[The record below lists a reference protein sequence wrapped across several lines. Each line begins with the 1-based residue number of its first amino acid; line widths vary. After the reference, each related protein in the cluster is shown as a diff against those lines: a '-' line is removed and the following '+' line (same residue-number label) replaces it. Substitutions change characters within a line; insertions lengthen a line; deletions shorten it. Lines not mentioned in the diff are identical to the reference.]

1 MAKKLVVL
9 GSKNDVFSFLLEGDE
24 VVKIRLDNKDRKR
37 VVGSIFMGKVKRLAR
52 GMGGVFVDIGLDK
65 EAYLPLKGET
75 LKVGDWILVQGV
87 RDELGEKGIKLT
99 NRIKIPGKYIVY
111 MPETQEV
118 KCSSKLSTEDK
129 CRLLDLIKEDL
140 QNEGV
145 ILRTASAG
153 TSKEDIL
160 RELQELRGL
169 YQKLEAKLKGN
180 KKPQLLLEE
189 LPQHLGLIK
198 SHWSDLEG
206 IFCNDVL
213 LWYQISSFLEG
224 FEPSLLNKLY
234 YVKDAGALA
243 SSFGIREA
251 LKKALQKRLWLKGGG
266 YIVIE
271 ETEAM
276 TVIDVNSG
284 DPCGDTQEENALR
297 TNLEAVKEIAKQIIL
312 RDLGGIIMMDFI
324 DMKEQGN
331 KDKVINALK
340 EAIGEDICNVQ
351 IYGFTKLGVLEMARR
366 KSGKSL
372 TQLLTEDCPYC
383 NGSGKVKGNNLYV
396 LELDL
401 DIENHGAGFVE
412 VYVPK
417 GRKEAVESYIKTK
430 KMDHIV
436 VIEHENLDYNK
447 YEIRHVR

>member
-24 VVKIRLDNKDRKR
+24 VVKIRLDSKDRKR
-37 VVGSIFMGKVKRLAR
+37 VVGSIFIGKVKRLAR
-52 GMGGVFVDIGLDK
+52 GMGGVFVDIGLDR

-129 CRLLDLIKEDL
+129 CKLLDLIKEDL

-145 ILRTASAG
+145 ILRTASVKA
-153 TSKEDIL
+153 SKEDIL
-160 RELQELRGL
+160 RELQQLRGL
-169 YQKLEAKLKGN
+169 YQKLKAKLKGN

-189 LPQHLGLIK
+189 LPQHLELIR
-198 SHWSDLEG
+198 SYWSDLEG
-206 IFCNDVL
+206 ILCNDVL

-224 FEPSLLNKLY
+224 FESSLLSKLY
-234 YVKDAGALA
+234 YVKDTGALA

-251 LKKALQKRLWLKGGG
+251 LKRALQKRLWLKGGG

-297 TNLEAVKEIAKQIIL
+297 TNLEAVREIARQIIL
-312 RDLGGIIMMDFI
+312 RDLGGIIMIDFI

-340 EAIGEDICNVQ
+340 EALGEDLCNVQ

-372 TQLLTEDCPYC
+372 TQLLTEDCPHC
-383 NGSGKVKGNNLYV
+383 NGSGRVKGDNLYV

-401 DIENHGAGFVE
+401 DIKNHGAGFVE

-417 GRKEAVESYIKTK
+417 GRKGAVESYIKTK
-430 KMDHIV
+430 KMDHVV
-436 VIEHENLDYNK
+436 VIEDENLDYNK